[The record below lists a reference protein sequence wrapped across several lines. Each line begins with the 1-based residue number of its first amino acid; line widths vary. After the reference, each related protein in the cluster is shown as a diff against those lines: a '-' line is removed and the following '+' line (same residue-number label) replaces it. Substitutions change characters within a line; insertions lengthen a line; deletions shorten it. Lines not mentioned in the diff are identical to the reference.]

1 MAEISQVLRAV
12 APKANPAFVKAS
24 ANLGAFMAEFG
35 ITSVKAQAQVIAQTA
50 HECAGYTVFQEG
62 LSYSASRLCQVWPS
76 RFPTL
81 ASAEPFARNPRALAN
96 KVYNGRMGNRPGT
109 DDGYDFRGSG
119 PLQHTGADEFK
130 RVERRTKLAVVAT
143 PDLLRDPSHADAM
156 WRAACSYFIDRGAL
170 TPANAG
176 NTEQVTRKVNGG
188 TIGLADR
195 KLLVQR
201 AEAALA
207 GMPLPVGMTT
217 LEQADDARR
226 KAKTTT
232 IAAPAGGGGSGG
244 ATKQAGT
251 DWSAAVGIGLAVFLV
266 VGVAALFFWR
276 RSAAKQGEVEAM
288 QLQAM
293 DARAD
298 LPALAA

>member
-1 MAEISQVLRAV
+1 MADIGQVLRAV
-12 APKANPAFVKAS
+12 APKANRSFVDAS
-24 ANLGAFMAEFG
+24 SGLGAIMAEFG

-62 LSYSASRLCQVWPS
+62 LSYSAQRLCQVWPS

-81 ASAEPFARNPRALAN
+81 QSAEPFARNPRALAN
-96 KVYNGRMGNRPGT
+96 KVYNGRMGNRVGS
-109 DDGYDFRGSG
+109 DDGYNYRGSG
-119 PLQHTGADEFK
+119 PLQHTGLDEFN
-130 RVERRTKLAVVAT
+130 RVQRRTKLGVVAA
-143 PDLLRDPSHADAM
+143 PDLLRDPAHADAM
-156 WRAACSYFIDRGAL
+156 WRAACSYFVDRGAL
-170 TPANAG
+170 APANAG
-176 NTEQVTRKVNGG
+176 NTESVTIKVNGG
-188 TIGLADR
+188 KIGLADR

-207 GMPLPVGMTT
+207 GGALPVGMTT

-244 ATKQAGT
+244 ATKQAGS
-251 DWSAAVGIGLAVFLV
+251 DWNVAMGVGLAAVIVIGT
-266 VGVAALFFWR
+266 VALLFWR